1 MTHEKLITIT
11 WFLTLYITYLK
22 KKTRFSVLLWANSE
36 PPNIIQMIKFP
47 WKTPILTAIKIIK
60 TSLQILKGN
69 LDLY

>member
-1 MTHEKLITIT
+1 MKIDNNHLVFDLLHHIFKE
-11 WFLTLYITYLK
+11 
-22 KKTRFSVLLWANSE
+22 KTRFSVLLWANSE

-47 WKTPILTAIKIIK
+47 WKTSILTAIKIIK